1 MIELLFLL
9 PVCFTVAVVLG
20 ACRADTYGPILRES
34 LKSFTKIVVGIAVIC
49 VVLQL
54 ILLLVPPLS

>member
-9 PVCFTVAVVLG
+9 PICFTVAVVLG
-20 ACRADTYGPILRES
+20 ACRAETYGPILRES
-34 LKSFTKIVVGIAVIC
+34 LKSFTKIVVGIAAIC